1 MLSLEVTVDILT
13 FVVTPFAENCYV
25 LKDEGEAVV
34 IDPGECTPELLDAL
48 TGIQVKQIIN
58 THCHIDHVG
67 GNKGVKDKTGAPL
80 LIPEGELALL
90 QSVPQQ
96 GAMFGVQVPPS
107 PDPDG
112 YIKEGNTVTV
122 GSQQLK
128 IFSAPGHSPDHMI
141 LVGDGFTFSGDV
153 LFYGSIGRTDLPGG
167 SYEQLMQSI
176 KTRMLTLPDETV
188 VYSGHGPHTT
198 IGNERATNPFLQN
211 L

>member
-1 MLSLEVTVDILT
+1 MDILT

>member
-1 MLSLEVTVDILT
+1 VDILT